1 MVEHGATGEDKRA
14 VRARMRA
21 IRATIA
27 ADGDDRARR
36 SASICRAVIETISE
50 RAPRRVLLYD
60 ALPSEPDL
68 AELAAWCA
76 EQRVAVHRPAVD
88 GDALVVV
95 PGDLDPEL
103 LDVVVVPGLAFTR
116 EGERLGQGGGH
127 FDRFLTRVR
136 GDCLRIG
143 VAFHEQ
149 LVDRLPTERHDV
161 AVDRVITDRGPGLMS
176 T

>member
-1 MVEHGATGEDKRA
+1 MVERDAAGDKRA

-27 ADGDDRARR
+27 ADSDHRTRR
-36 SASICRAVIETISE
+36 SASICSAVIDAMSGRAV
-50 RAPRRVLLYD
+50 RHVLLYD

-68 AELAAWCA
+68 ADLAAWCA
-76 EQRVAVHRPAVD
+76 DNDVAVYRPAVD

-95 PGDLDPEL
+95 PGDVDPER
-103 LDVVVVPGLAFTR
+103 LDVVVVPGLAFTH

-136 GDCLRIG
+136 SDCLRIG

-149 LVDRLPTERHDV
+149 LVDRLPTEHHDV
-161 AVDRVITDRGPGLMS
+161 AVDRVITDRGAG
-176 T
+176 

>member
-1 MVEHGATGEDKRA
+1 M
-14 VRARMRA
+14 
-21 IRATIA
+21 
-27 ADGDDRARR
+27 
-36 SASICRAVIETISE
+36 
-50 RAPRRVLLYD
+50 PRHVLLYD

-68 AELAAWCA
+68 AVLAAWCA
-76 EQRVAVHRPAVD
+76 DNDVAIYRPVVD

-95 PGDLDPEL
+95 PGDVDPEL
-103 LDVVVVPGLAFTR
+103 LDVVVLPGLAFTR

-149 LVDRLPTERHDV
+149 LVEELPTERHDI
-161 AVDRVITDRGPGLMS
+161 AVDRVITD
-176 T
+176 

>member
-1 MVEHGATGEDKRA
+1 VVERGAVGEDKRA
-14 VRARMRA
+14 VRSRMRA
-21 IRATIA
+21 IRAAIA

-36 SASICRAVIETISE
+36 SATICRALVDALSAQTT
-50 RAPRRVLLYD
+50 RHVLLFD

-68 AELAAWCA
+68 TALATWCA
-76 EQRVAVHRPAVD
+76 DNDVAVYRPVVD

-95 PGDLDPEL
+95 PGDVDPTL

-116 EGERLGQGGGH
+116 GGERLGQGGGH

-149 LVDRLPTERHDV
+149 LIDAVPTERHDI
-161 AVDRVITDRGPGLMS
+161 AVDRVITD
-176 T
+176 

>member
-1 MVEHGATGEDKRA
+1 VVERGAAGDEKRS

-36 SASICRAVIETISE
+36 SSSICRTVIAAISA
-50 RAPRRVLLYD
+50 RAPQHVLLYD

-76 EQRVAVHRPAVD
+76 DHRVAVYRPAVD
-88 GDALVVV
+88 GEALVVV
-95 PGDLDPEL
+95 PGDVDPGI
-103 LDVVVVPGLAFTR
+103 LDVVVVPGLAFTH

-149 LVDRLPTERHDV
+149 LVDRLPTEHHDI
-161 AVDRVITDRGPGLMS
+161 AVDRVITDRPPG
-176 T
+176 

>member
-1 MVEHGATGEDKRA
+1 MVESGAAGEDKRA
-14 VRARMRA
+14 LRARMRT

-36 SASICRAVIETISE
+36 SRSICRAVVDAISGQ
-50 RAPRRVLLYD
+50 APRHVLLYD

-68 AELAAWCA
+68 AELAAWCSDTG
-76 EQRVAVHRPAVD
+76 VAVYRPAVD
-88 GDALVVV
+88 GAALVVV
-95 PGDLDPEL
+95 PGDVDPAL
-103 LDVVVVPGLAFTR
+103 LDVVVVPGLAFTSD
-116 EGERLGQGGGH
+116 GERLGQGGGH

-149 LVDRLPTERHDV
+149 LVDRLPAERHDV
-161 AVDRVITDRGPGLMS
+161 AVDRVITD
-176 T
+176 

>member
-1 MVEHGATGEDKRA
+1 MVERGALGDDKRA
-14 VRARMRA
+14 MRSQMRA
-21 IRATIA
+21 IRAALA

-36 SASICRAVIETISE
+36 SASICRALVDTITE
-50 RAPRRVLLYD
+50 QMPRHILLYD

-68 AELAAWCA
+68 ASLAAWCA
-76 EQRVAVHRPAVD
+76 DNDVAIYRPVVD

-95 PGDLDPEL
+95 PGDVDPEL
-103 LDVVVVPGLAFTR
+103 LDVVVLPGLAFTR

-136 GDCLRIG
+136 DDCLRIG

-149 LVDRLPTERHDV
+149 LVEELPTERHDI
-161 AVDRVITDRGPGLMS
+161 AVDRVITD
-176 T
+176 

>member
-1 MVEHGATGEDKRA
+1 MVEHGAVGDDKKGLRA
-14 VRARMRA
+14 SMRA

-36 SASICRAVIETISE
+36 SASICRAVVDIIGQ
-50 RAPRRVLLYD
+50 RDPRHLLLYD

-68 AELAAWCA
+68 AALAAWCA
-76 EQRVAVHRPAVD
+76 DNGVSVYRPVVD
-88 GDALVVV
+88 GDALVVA
-95 PGDLDPEL
+95 PGDVDPEL

-116 EGERLGQGGGH
+116 GGERLGQGGGH

-149 LVDRLPTERHDV
+149 LVDELPTEHHDV
-161 AVDRVITDRGPGLMS
+161 AVDRVITD
-176 T
+176 